1 MIAYFK
7 YDNGNAFL
15 LNGNSYTGF
24 FHIDSGIAYTGKIFD
39 SSSEVLSSKG
49 NFLAEFYLNEYE
61 FDVFA
66 GDNHQ
71 AAPFVLNSFDILN
84 KAHLEQAFDQVNE
97 NNLLVFKH
105 LVIQN
110 PNLFATNRNNTHFY
124 GLSSTDADIRND
136 DVPSGKRSYTH
147 IDPFSF
153 DVEWA
158 FLDSI
163 ISGDIIVDAND
174 NFLYFCSDGTT
185 QYTISGSFVNFE
197 PIVLLTVQPS
207 STFYIKQD
215 TVDDKIFFVSL
226 TAIQI
231 FDLQNYIRCQTFDLL
246 DEISVTIEEA
256 NKDLIKIGKNIRT
269 EVANNTLYLKNKY
282 STQLYSSITF
292 TELDIESMICL
303 DIREVD
309 DLIVFISKVGVDY
322 FLGYFD
328 PNDFSNTYTKTQIFN
343 VGDDSDISFS
353 GVDSNVFYIATN
365 AVVQGRLLSNPSTS
379 FGQTNSN
386 TYFYLNDYIYGTTD
400 ETWGHIQIKYNSN
413 SLPSNSFNNIL
424 FKSIPKDTNQYL
436 LTHNIGRIYASKLD
450 MSNTYLNS
458 VPLNIEKSYTG
469 TNCSES
475 SFGLFFNVTILN
487 LVKDTLRLYGMAAE
501 TYSLSAAGVG
511 KNVLSDLSF
520 EIDNLYLNGNESINI
535 VSIQRILSLIN
546 FIQNELIS

>member
-1 MIAYFK
+1 MISYFK
-7 YDNGNAFL
+7 YDAGNAFL
-15 LNGNSYTGF
+15 LKGNPYTGF
-24 FHIDSGIAYTGKIFD
+24 FHVQSGIAYTGKIFD
-39 SSSEVLSSKG
+39 ASSEVLSSKG
-49 NFLAEFYLNEYE
+49 NFLAEFYLNQYE

-66 GDNHQ
+66 GDNYQ

-84 KAHLEQAFDQVNE
+84 KAYLEQAFDQINE

-105 LVIQN
+105 LIIQD
-110 PNLFATNRNNTHFY
+110 PNLFPITRSNTHFY

-153 DVEWA
+153 DSEWA

-163 ISGDIIVDAND
+163 ISGDIIIDGDD

-185 QYTISGSFVNFE
+185 QYTLSGSFVNFE
-197 PIVLLTVQPS
+197 PIVLMTSQPS

-215 TVDDKIFFVSL
+215 TVDDKLFFVSL

-246 DEISVTIEEA
+246 DEIPVTIQEE
-256 NKDLIKIGKNIRT
+256 NKHLVKIGKNIRT
-269 EVANNTLYLKNKY
+269 EVVNGILNLKNKY
-282 STQLYSSITF
+282 STELYASYN
-292 TELDIESMICL
+292 LGPMICL

-309 DLIVFISKVGVDY
+309 DLVAYISRYGDDY
-322 FLGYFD
+322 YLGQFD
-328 PNDFSNTYTKTQIFN
+328 PNDFAKSYTFTKIFG
-343 VGDDSDISFS
+343 VGDDAEIIFS
-353 GVDSNVFYIATN
+353 GVDSNVFYVSTN
-365 AVVQGRLLSNPSTS
+365 SVVQGRLLSNPTQS
-379 FGQTNSN
+379 FGQTNDAG
-386 TYFYLNDYIYGTTD
+386 YFYLNDYIYGTTD
-400 ETWGHIQIKYNSN
+400 EAWGSIQIKYNSN
-413 SLPSNSFNNIL
+413 SLPSNTFNNLL
-424 FKSIPKDTNQYL
+424 FKTISKETNQYL

-450 MSNTYLNS
+450 MSDTYLNAI
-458 VPLNIEKSYTG
+458 PLDIAKSYNG
-469 TNCSES
+469 TTCSES

-501 TYSLSAAGVG
+501 TYSLSASGVG
-511 KNVLSDLSF
+511 KNALYDLTF
-520 EIDNLYLNGNESINI
+520 EIDNLYINGNESVNI